1 MIIKLLIKKQQILNK
16 NIISNKNKYNIQTII
31 INFHIFKH
39 IKMAINLQYQTYNKS
54 LILHKNHLKM
64 FINIIKSN
72 TRNWLV
78 KNKNIINICKN
89 KIKKLYI

>member
-1 MIIKLLIKKQQILNK
+1 
-16 NIISNKNKYNIQTII
+16 
-31 INFHIFKH
+31 
-39 IKMAINLQYQTYNKS
+39 
-54 LILHKNHLKM
+54 M

-72 TRNWLV
+72 TRNWLG